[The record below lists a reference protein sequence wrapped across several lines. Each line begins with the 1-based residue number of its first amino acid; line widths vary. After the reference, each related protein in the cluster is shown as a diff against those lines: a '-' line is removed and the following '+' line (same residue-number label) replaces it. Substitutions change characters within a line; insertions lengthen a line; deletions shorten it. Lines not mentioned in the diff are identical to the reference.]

1 MAHPPAIIVIVMSA
15 FGVDTLSY
23 DSEDPSLINVIETV
37 MVAQVVQNSVS
48 ATIYVQSHLINTQTT
63 YLFSV

>member
-1 MAHPPAIIVIVMSA
+1 MAHPPAINVIVMSA
-15 FGVDTLSY
+15 FRVDTLSY

>member
-1 MAHPPAIIVIVMSA
+1 MAHPPAINVIVMSA

-23 DSEDPSLINVIETV
+23 DSEDPSLINVTETV

>member
-1 MAHPPAIIVIVMSA
+1 MAHPPAINAIVMSA

-48 ATIYVQSHLINTQTT
+48 ATIYVQSHLINTQST

>member
-1 MAHPPAIIVIVMSA
+1 MAHPPAINVIVMSA

-48 ATIYVQSHLINTQTT
+48 ATIYVQSYLINTQST